1 MARPPK
7 ERPDVQIFTEIAAI
21 SQLVSNRLERVLPDG
36 LSHAQ
41 FVVLRRFA
49 NQGGISTPAE
59 LARHFQVTKGA
70 MTNTL
75 QRLEAQGFVTVEADP
90 SDGRRKLVTI
100 TPKGVA
106 AHDVAIRAMRPM
118 MDSLRSAFT
127 DAEFAEALPFL
138 TALRVWLD
146 EL

>member
-21 SQLVSNRLERVLPDG
+21 SQLVSNRLERVLPAG

-49 NQGGISTPAE
+49 HQGGISTPAE
-59 LARHFQVTKGA
+59 LARTFQVTKGA

-75 QRLEAQGFVTVEADP
+75 QRLEAQNYVTVVPDP
-90 SDGRRKLVTI
+90 GDGRRKLVTI
-100 TPKGVA
+100 TPAGAA
-106 AHDVAIRAMRPM
+106 AHDVAIKAMRPM

-127 DAEFAEALPFL
+127 DAEFVDALPFL
-138 TALRVWLD
+138 AALRIWLD